1 MSACLERA
9 IILIEQFRYEL
20 AEQEL
25 RYQLASEPNNAY
37 AHALLSVCLIE
48 LQQDGEATK
57 EAQLAV
63 HLAPDLADTHYTLA
77 KVLYIQSQL
86 NKAKIAVCEAIR
98 LDWEVAEY
106 FALLSAIELADG
118 DRTKA
123 LVNAE
128 RGLSL
133 EPEHLYCLNL
143 RAMALAQLNRYQE
156 AQNTLKIA
164 VAKDPE
170 DASSYTT
177 LGWTFLYSGN
187 SNEALKCFRDA
198 LRLNPEQER
207 ARKGLLE
214 ALKTRYSLY
223 RLIFKFELWLSKL
236 DWSIRLFVFFSI
248 FLISLF
254 KVLFL
259 LFLVLLLLLEIAKP
273 VFTLILRFDLDAR
286 LTLSQEEIAVS
297 NWSGLAILLAVTAFV
312 GWIITNNS
320 GAACAAVICLFL
332 VKFVA
337 ELAYPGG

>member
-1 MSACLERA
+1 M
-9 IILIEQFRYEL
+9 
-20 AEQEL
+20 
-25 RYQLASEPNNAY
+25 
-37 AHALLSVCLIE
+37 
-48 LQQDGEATK
+48 
-57 EAQLAV
+57 
-63 HLAPDLADTHYTLA
+63 
-77 KVLYIQSQL
+77 
-86 NKAKIAVCEAIR
+86 
-98 LDWEVAEY
+98 
-106 FALLSAIELADG
+106 
-118 DRTKA
+118 
-123 LVNAE
+123 
-128 RGLSL
+128 
-133 EPEHLYCLNL
+133 
-143 RAMALAQLNRYQE
+143 
-156 AQNTLKIA
+156 
-164 VAKDPE
+164 
-170 DASSYTT
+170 
-177 LGWTFLYSGN
+177 
-187 SNEALKCFRDA
+187 KCFRDA

-236 DWSIRLFVFFSI
+236 NFSIRLFVFFSI